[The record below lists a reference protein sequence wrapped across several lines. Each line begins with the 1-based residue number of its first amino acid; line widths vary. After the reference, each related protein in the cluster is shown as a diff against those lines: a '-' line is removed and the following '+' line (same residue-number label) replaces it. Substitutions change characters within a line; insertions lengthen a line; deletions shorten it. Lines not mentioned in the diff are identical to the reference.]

1 MPLKKKSPKR
11 YKIKENIINMLIV
24 GVGGQGVV
32 LAADIVSLAFVKAG
46 YDVKMSASYG
56 MAQRGGSVVAHIRIG
71 KKIYSPLVARG
82 EADIIMAMELREG
95 YRYAEYL
102 RKSGLIMLLDN
113 GSELLK
119 GEIRKTCRRV
129 LEISYKEIMRDF
141 KNIKPANVFMLGAL
155 SNYFSI
161 KKRYWVEAIKEK
173 VPLHFRDL
181 NLSAFEKGKKKFSL
195 GLLCS

>member
-1 MPLKKKSPKR
+1 MKIEPLYKKSGD
-11 YKIKENIINMLIV
+11 IINILIV

-71 KKIYSPLVARG
+71 RKVYSPLIAKG
-82 EADIIMAMELREG
+82 EADVMMAMELREG
-95 YRYAEYL
+95 YRYADYL

-113 GSELLK
+113 GPEALK
-119 GEIRKTCRRV
+119 GEIRKVCKKILR
-129 LEISYKEIMRDF
+129 IPYKEIMQDF
-141 KNIKPANVFMLGAL
+141 RNIKSANIFMLGAL

-161 KKRYWVEAIKEK
+161 RKRYWAEAVKEK
-173 VPLHFRDL
+173 LPLHFRDL

-195 GLLCS
+195 DLLCS